1 MAVKIDQ
8 VGKETARAIASLW
21 PRLAPDR
28 RKSELSKLIEGK
40 SGIAAPIANAILV
53 GLLDKLSAEDANQAL
68 LDFMQERWK
77 GIWPILYG
85 DQLRQIRFDDWLF
98 QGVLDVE
105 HAPRADDT
113 TGAAPGAGDATAAP
127 VASGQTS

>member
-1 MAVKIDQ
+1 MICECELVSR
-8 VGKETARAIASLW
+8 ARLEEAIKRSDSI
-21 PRLAPDR
+21 RLDDIR
-28 RKSELSKLIEGK
+28 RRLRLGMGPCQG
-40 SGIAAPIANAILV
+40 GICNYRATGILQ
-53 GLLDKLSAEDANQAL
+53 GIDKLSAEDANQAL

-85 DQLRQIRFDDWLF
+85 DQLRQIRFDDWVF